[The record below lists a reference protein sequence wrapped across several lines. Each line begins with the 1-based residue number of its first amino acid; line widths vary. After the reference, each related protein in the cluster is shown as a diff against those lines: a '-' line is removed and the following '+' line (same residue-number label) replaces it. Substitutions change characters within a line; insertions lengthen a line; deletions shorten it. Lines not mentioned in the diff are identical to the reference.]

1 VDTYSI
7 LWPIHAILMGVSFLL
22 ILSGMM
28 ISRYGK
34 KKKWWLKTHRSFG
47 SIGSIGAVAALI
59 LAVVMISVT
68 HGYHLSNTHGIFGLI
83 TVVLLLVTP
92 FMGYWM
98 TSPKGGSAE
107 VKKKLR
113 VIHRWIGRVTILF
126 MAVTTIFGLQL
137 SGIL

>member
-1 VDTYSI
+1 
-7 LWPIHAILMGVSFLL
+7 MGVSFLL

-34 KKKWWLKTHRSFG
+34 KKKWWLKTHRAFG

-59 LAVVMISVT
+59 LAVVMISIT

-98 TSPKGGSAE
+98 TSPKGGSPE

-113 VIHRWIGRVTILF
+113 VIHRWIGRVTLLL
-126 MAVTTIFGLQL
+126 MAVTIIFGLQL